1 MILLSKKSVFYI
13 GVILIVALFVL
24 SNFAAGERIEDKL
37 SRVIKLE
44 LGLDSD
50 IYRVVETEYQGEKVV
65 LVVIFGNEKA
75 QKSSLGNDIKAG
87 LREYQGKSPVA
98 ISVLTRDKEAKF
110 QPYALRVI
118 QNGQTTQVNRVI
130 GITDGFKDGNMP
142 EKVPIDGKV
151 FWGSKGIIT
160 LGSSFNPTTPFKI
173 KYGTRSVSF
182 TLASQPKE
190 SPQTAEVKQK
200 NKEESRSL
208 MGGESEIETGKE
220 SQEKDLKSP
229 ISSSKSKSGQG
240 LALLAQFGT
249 LLAITLSFL

>member
-1 MILLSKKSVFYI
+1 VILLSKKSVLYI
-13 GVILIVALFVL
+13 GVVLIVALFVL
-24 SNFAAGERIEDKL
+24 SNFALGEGIEDKL
-37 SRVIKLE
+37 SRVIKLK

-75 QKSSLGNDIKAG
+75 QRSSLGNDIKSG

-110 QPYALRVI
+110 QPYALRII
-118 QNGQTTQVNRVI
+118 QNGQCTQFNKII
-130 GITDGFKDGNMP
+130 GITEGFKAGNMP

-151 FWGSKGIIT
+151 FWGSKGIVT
-160 LGSSFNPTTPFKI
+160 LGSSFDPTTPFKI

-182 TLASQPKE
+182 AMASRTKE
-190 SPQTAEVKQK
+190 SPKTAEVKQE

-208 MGGESEIETGKE
+208 MGESEIETGKE